1 MKKAL
6 SIFLLISLLTC
17 TKAWSQA
24 CTPNN
29 DTVAGIEPDT
39 LAVAY
44 VNSPYDE
51 VIYFH
56 LPGDTMVDF
65 VIGEDTFAVHLCI
78 DSLTIDSVHGLPG
91 GFSFGC
97 HVPWCSVLGNGNGCA
112 AISGTPEESQIGIH
126 PLDVFITIYVN
137 DCYGF
142 SLPPQVDTV
151 SFYYID
157 VQPATGLGEVSNQLH
172 SGVSCFPNPAF
183 VRTQLSFYLREAG
196 GLIDV
201 AVLNME
207 GEVVDETN
215 IVAGAGYHSEELD
228 ISSLP
233 PAMYFIRVSGLDQQA
248 FTKLQVIK

>member
-1 MKKAL
+1 MKKAIPL
-6 SIFLLISLLTC
+6 FILFTC
-17 TKAWSQA
+17 FALTKAWSQA
-24 CTPNN
+24 CIPNN

-65 VIGEDTFAVHLCI
+65 VIGEDTITVHLCI
-78 DSLTIDSVHGLPG
+78 DSLTIDSVHGLPD

-112 AISGTPEESQIGIH
+112 AISGTPDESQIGIH
-126 PLDVFITIYVN
+126 PLDVFVTVYVN

-157 VQPATGLGEVSNQLH
+157 VQPATGFDEVLDQLL
-172 SGVSCFPNPAF
+172 SVANCFPNPAF
-183 VRTQLSFYLREAG
+183 TKTQLSFYQRKAGSLRIAI
-196 GLIDV
+196 LT
-201 AVLNME
+201 LE
-207 GEVVDETN
+207 GELVDEKA
-215 IVAGAGYHSEELD
+215 IEAGAGYYHEPLD

-233 PAMYFIRVSGLDQQA
+233 PSMYFIRVSGNDQQA
-248 FTKLQVIK
+248 FTKLQVIR